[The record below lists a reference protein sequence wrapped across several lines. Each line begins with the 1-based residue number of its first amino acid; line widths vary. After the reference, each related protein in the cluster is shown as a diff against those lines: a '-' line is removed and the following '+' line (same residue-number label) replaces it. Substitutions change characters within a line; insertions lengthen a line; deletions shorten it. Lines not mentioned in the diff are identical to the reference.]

1 MSITMNAQEWKQKDQ
16 AYIVNSY
23 ARFDVCLEKG
33 KNATCVDV
41 DGKSYID
48 FGSGIGVNS
57 LGYCDAEWID
67 AVTAQLNRLQHCSNL
82 YYSTPDIELAE
93 KLSAFTGFDK
103 TFFANSGAE
112 ANECAIKTARK
123 RSFDKYG
130 AERNKIITLVNSFH
144 GRTVTT
150 LAATGQDVFH
160 QYFFPFTEGFDY
172 AEANNLDALLEK
184 VDDTVCGIM
193 MEMIQGE
200 GGVMP
205 LDPAYVEAV
214 AKLCKERDIA
224 LIVDE
229 VQTGIGRTGK
239 LLASEHYGIQPDI
252 VTLAKGLGGGLPI
265 GAILMKG
272 DYADVLGYSMH
283 GTTFGGNPVVCAG
296 AVAVLN
302 RVATPDFLAQVTEKG
317 EYIRKQLASI
327 DEIEGIDGIG
337 LMLGLRLKTKTA
349 AEVAKKCVAN
359 GLLILTAKTK
369 LRMLPPLT
377 ITKEEIDQGIAVL
390 KAALSE

>member
-1 MSITMNAQEWKQKDQ
+1 MKAEAWKQKDKE
-16 AYIVNSY
+16 YIVNTY

-33 KNATCVDV
+33 QNATCFDV
-41 DGKSYID
+41 DGKEYID

-57 LGYCDAEWID
+57 LGYCDKGWVD

-82 YYSTPDIELAE
+82 YYSMPDIELAE
-93 KLSAFTGFDK
+93 KLSGLTGYRQV
-103 TFFANSGAE
+103 FFANSGAE

-130 AERNKIITLVNSFH
+130 EGRNKIITLVNSFH

-150 LAATGQDVFH
+150 LAATGQEVFH
-160 QYFFPFTEGFDY
+160 RYFFPFTEGFDY
-172 AEANNLDALLEK
+172 APANDFAALLEK
-184 VDDTVCGIM
+184 LDDTVCGVM
-193 MEMIQGE
+193 MELIQGE

-205 LDPAYVEAV
+205 LEQEYVTAV
-214 AKLCKERDIA
+214 AKLCTEKDLT

-239 LLASEHYGIQPDI
+239 LLTCEHYGLQPDI

-265 GAILMKG
+265 GAILMNEE
-272 DYADVLGYSMH
+272 YAGVLGAGMH
-283 GTTFGGNPVVCAG
+283 GTTFGGNPVACAG
-296 AVAVLN
+296 AVEVLN
-302 RVATPDFLAQVTEKG
+302 RVAEPSFLAQVEEKG
-317 EYIRKQLASI
+317 NYIREKLSTI
-327 DEIEGIDGIG
+327 EEIEGVDGIG
-337 LMLGLRLKTKTA
+337 LMLGLRLKSKTA
-349 AEVAKKCVAN
+349 AEIAKICVAN

-369 LRMLPPLT
+369 LRLLPPLT

-390 KAALSE
+390 EAALKQ